1 MVHIIV
7 SNGREPPRR
16 DSRAP
21 AGVKCRRIL
30 GGARRR
36 RHAYQVT
43 IIWCWMPGSSQ
54 MLILVVPAYRMGA
67 C

>member
-21 AGVKCRRIL
+21 AR
-30 GGARRR
+30 
-36 RHAYQVT
+36 QVPT
-43 IIWCWMPGSSQ
+43 NSW
-54 MLILVVPAYRMGA
+54 
-67 C
+67 